1 METELF
7 SEAPARLQDLAPS
20 AITIMALNSA
30 GGVLKRYA
38 DFLDNKW
45 IPLILVC
52 IGVPLFMGVSQSWD
66 WLTGVYGFIHSVG
79 AVGLYETFKATKG
92 PA

>member
-1 METELF
+1 MEDQLF
-7 SEAPARLQDLAPS
+7 IEAPARLQDLAPS

-38 DFLDNKW
+38 DFRDNKW

-52 IGVPLFMGVSQSWD
+52 LGVPLFMGVSESWT
-66 WLTGVYGFIHSVG
+66 WISGIYGFIHSVG

>member
-1 METELF
+1 MDDQLF
-7 SEAPARLQDLAPS
+7 IEAPQRLTDLAPS

-30 GGVLKRYA
+30 GGVLKRYVPV
-38 DFLDNKW
+38 DNKW

-52 IGVPLFMGVSQSWD
+52 LGVPLFMGVSESWT
-66 WLTGVYGFIHSVG
+66 WISGIYGFIHSVG